1 MKVSIVLT
9 DATVLATIISG
20 DCFSTRLGS
29 PCCYSSTEEV
39 WFTDSDREMGY

>member
-20 DCFSTRLGS
+20 DCFSTRLGYS
-29 PCCYSSTEEV
+29 CCYSSTTEV